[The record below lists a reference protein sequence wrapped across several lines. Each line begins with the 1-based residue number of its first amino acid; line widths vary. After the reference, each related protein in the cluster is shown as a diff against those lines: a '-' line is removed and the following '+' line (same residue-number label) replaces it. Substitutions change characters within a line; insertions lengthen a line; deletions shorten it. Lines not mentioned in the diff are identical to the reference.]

1 MSPWDTELSHLER
14 RIPRSYVSRAR
25 RKRLNR
31 VFIRI
36 YMNLILQWEP
46 SETKFHSAE
55 SISGQT
61 GKFLDKS
68 SRAGDSMAYRFDGII
83 LIIRWISFN
92 LVGGDNF
99 CSDERNSPPPP
110 SPLVVAARSA
120 SIALVKRL
128 KQFYWAPNWL
138 HLAHALSLI
147 NARSVQMFL
156 LVRPRVYNSELNGLI
171 RTCSARNFARNER

>member
-1 MSPWDTELSHLER
+1 
-14 RIPRSYVSRAR
+14 
-25 RKRLNR
+25 
-31 VFIRI
+31 
-36 YMNLILQWEP
+36 MNLILQWEP

-99 CSDERNSPPPP
+99 CPDERNSPPPLTTRCC
-110 SPLVVAARSA
+110 SPIGEYCACQAIKTV
-120 SIALVKRL
+120 
-128 KQFYWAPNWL
+128 
-138 HLAHALSLI
+138 
-147 NARSVQMFL
+147 L
-156 LVRPRVYNSELNGLI
+156 LGSELI
-171 RTCSARNFARNER
+171 APRTRIIAD